1 MMTMFVLKFLCFA
14 IAVKKALGVGRV
26 ISDWR
31 VRNQEVTPVLGRG
44 YSMSTGTLQ
53 SSCLAV
59 EAKTTPSY
67 DYDYSFV
74 EINETNE
81 TELNQAFS
89 GKLTSSLSFLW
100 VSSEIETSLSK
111 KTVTLL
117 NAKKRFLIAT
127 MRMDRY
133 YVSVDEVES
142 ELIDDARTLLDNG
155 EFMSFFQG

>member
-1 MMTMFVLKFLCFA
+1 MTMFVLKFLCFA
-14 IAVKKALGVGRV
+14 IAVKEALGVGRV